1 MSILEKFFYNKFYFT
16 RLKAQ
21 IWQWQE
27 VLIWIPTAFFAAW
40 FAYRAIPYLDPRA
53 GIDGFGILFNFLVNG
68 LQLVMT
74 FFLVWMFK
82 RTYWYDIPA
91 HEELRLYESLA
102 NNYTPEN
109 HLIIIRDRLEWL
121 ALLFLFSWLL
131 FR

>member
-1 MSILEKFFYNKFYFT
+1 
-16 RLKAQ
+16 
-21 IWQWQE
+21 
-27 VLIWIPTAFFAAW
+27 
-40 FAYRAIPYLDPRA
+40 
-53 GIDGFGILFNFLVNG
+53 
-68 LQLVMT
+68 MT